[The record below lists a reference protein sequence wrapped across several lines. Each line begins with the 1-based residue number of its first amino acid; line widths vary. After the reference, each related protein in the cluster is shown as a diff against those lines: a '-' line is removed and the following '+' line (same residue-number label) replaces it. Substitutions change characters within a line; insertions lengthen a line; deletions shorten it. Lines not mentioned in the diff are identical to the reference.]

1 MKTCLNCKNIIKEK
15 NKFCSVKCQ
24 KEYEYNEYIKR
35 WKKGE
40 ENGLRGEYQISM
52 HIKTYLLKK
61 YNNKCSK
68 CGWGE
73 KIYIQIISH

>member
-40 ENGLRGEYQISM
+40 
-52 HIKTYLLKK
+52 
-61 YNNKCSK
+61 
-68 CGWGE
+68 
-73 KIYIQIISH
+73 

>member
-52 HIKTYLLKK
+52 HIKK
-61 YNNKCSK
+61 
-68 CGWGE
+68 
-73 KIYIQIISH
+73 

>member
-52 HIKTYLLKK
+52 HIKTYLLKNTITNVVNAGGVK
-61 YNNKCSK
+61 
-68 CGWGE
+68 